1 MQEIKDIKAKGRIR
15 LEKLDKRGEVVEA
28 YEKDNLVVNTASDII
43 VKALSGDP
51 RDILWKSPAFYSH
64 YTGNR
69 TAHAP
74 LEGKDFYWEYTY
86 NPRCIYRKTNVS
98 SGKSGAYVLGNW
110 PSSITYGSGYQKAAY
125 VEPEQYSTDVVNFVG
140 IGIDNRTF
148 LDGMNEI
155 FKYKGNWSQEYNHR
169 EDSKDIIYHGGIA
182 YSTTN
187 PGDSITFNLKA
198 TEVTFLIHARTE
210 DQSTD
215 ISLDIVDEEGNPI
228 SFVIEKV
235 DPENSDNLEIVPII
249 NNTHNNNSKTLQFVI
264 RSLPEK
270 DLTFTLKHAGEKG
283 KFEFEG
289 IITDGLTKSLTSL
302 AYEVP
307 NYADSVPIEKTHGD
321 ELGIFEE
328 YAVSNEVPAKYA
340 NILPPEANI
349 IELNNRGTDEII
361 PESVE
366 IYYNEKQF
374 TPAPEYSTPK
384 EGEFLLIKSPSNGK
398 YEGLVWIGE
407 NVPHVSVKFKTVGKF
422 KTNYHRAVIEKPKSG
437 INYPY
442 YDYSERKVTYVAKFE
457 EGNPNAPVRIKS
469 LALFS
474 KPLAS
479 DINSESTS
487 ETITSPASSANFVS
501 APIVLKEDNIVVDSE
516 RIVSSNGIVLVKDED
531 YKINYKTGV
540 LTFLNNSRVSPST
553 KYTVNYEYSAI
564 EKHYPDKMFSIVNI
578 EGEGFLKRADE
589 TLRVVW
595 EIVFD

>member
-64 YTGNR
+64 YKGNR

-86 NPRCIYRKTNVS
+86 NPRCIYRRTNVS
-98 SGKSGAYVLGNW
+98 GNSSGAYVLGNW
-110 PSSITYGSGYQKAAY
+110 PSSITYNKGTEKAAY
-125 VEPEQYSTDVVNFVG
+125 VEPEQYSTDVVNFIG

-169 EDSKDIIYHGGIA
+169 EDNEDIIYHGGIA
-182 YSTTN
+182 YKTIN
-187 PGDSITFNLKA
+187 PGDSISFNLKA
-198 TEVTFLIHARTE
+198 SEVIFLIHSRTD

-215 ISLDIVDEEGNPI
+215 IDLEIIDEDGKEV
-228 SFVIEKV
+228 SFVIEKI
-235 DPENSDNLEIVPII
+235 DHENNGNLEIMPMI
-249 NNTHNNNSKTLQFVI
+249 NNTYDNNSETLQFLV
-264 RSLPEK
+264 RSLPDKE
-270 DLTFTLKHAGEKG
+270 LTFRLKHAGEEG
-283 KFEFEG
+283 IFEFEG

-302 AYEVP
+302 AHEVP
-307 NYADSVPIEKTHGD
+307 SYANSVPVEKIHDD
-321 ELGIFEE
+321 EVGVFEE

-349 IELNNRGTDEII
+349 IELNNRGTGEII

-407 NVPHVSVKFKTVGKF
+407 NVPHVSVKFETVGKF

-457 EGNPNAPVRIKS
+457 EGNPNVPVRIKS

-479 DINSESTS
+479 DINSKSMS
-487 ETITSPASSANFVS
+487 ETVTSPASSASFVS